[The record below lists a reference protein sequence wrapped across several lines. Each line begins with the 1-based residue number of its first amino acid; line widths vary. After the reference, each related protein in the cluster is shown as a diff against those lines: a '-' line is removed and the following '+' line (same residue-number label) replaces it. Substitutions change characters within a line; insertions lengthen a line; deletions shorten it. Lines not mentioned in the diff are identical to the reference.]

1 MSTYDAFISYSLSAD
16 GHLAPAVQVGL
27 QRLAKPWAK
36 RRALE
41 VFRDETGLSVSPD
54 LWESIAGVLDAS
66 EWFVVLASPEAAA
79 SKWVD
84 KEVAHWLASRPDA
97 ARRILLVRTAGVLEW
112 DARDGGFTASSDALP
127 PALAL
132 AFSAEPRFVDLSWA
146 HQEDHLDLGNPRFRQ
161 AVAEI
166 AAPMHGISQDQLVG
180 ADVRLH
186 RRAVRIRRIVMAALV
201 ALTLGALVASLVAV
215 RNSREADAQRNE
227 AQTQAT
233 LAEDR
238 RVVAESAEAL
248 ATQRQREAEDAA
260 IVSRS
265 SEFLARSRDVVDSNP
280 ELAALFAVEASFPDG
295 ASRTFAVDG
304 ARDAIGI
311 AARAITTANA
321 HRLAGEMPAFD
332 TIAFDPQS
340 PVVALAEGDVV
351 RIYDRADPTLFGLS
365 EDSSNSTTRP
375 IVEIEVDEVNEVV
388 QLEISPDGGVVV
400 VLESDRLPNWHAA
413 AFNTS
418 TGEELW
424 SRDVRQVLDISSR
437 GQLALHVD
445 LPAGP
450 AVVVADAATGEQ
462 VLEIPLRPAGSNL
475 HPDVSTARFSPDGN
489 RLAIAQHPSFAD
501 SEFSSTGD
509 SQVSEVLRIYP
520 LESPGDEI
528 ITELGEVL
536 GADGSP
542 LWTVGEPM
550 RLEWLAPPFD
560 GPSGP
565 ITDGDAV
572 IALDDANRIHAFYWS
587 GPIAQW
593 LTLGASART
602 SDVSFPYPS
611 TIAVDPNGATLA
623 LITPDNEL
631 LVGDSYADDGRGQ
644 TSPSS
649 LRDGH
654 LSIGW
659 WADDVVLVYDDF
671 LGRGVRYGLG
681 EADGGQLAAPP
692 SGDEADAAV
701 ERARSSEHPS
711 PNGEW
716 VAHFG
721 PGTPD
726 GIVLEEVATTRRFDL
741 DGSDYSALT
750 WHPNGRL
757 IAGRT
762 DGSLELVDPSTGAS
776 RTVGAVTGRRVAYL
790 AVSADG
796 DRIYAVSDASEIDLP
811 FGWVVTLD
819 GTMLDGRTRQAAGP
833 IITADD
839 GTGFWVYEP
848 FSGSWDFVP
857 DSDPRLACSLATEA
871 ARLEFESTVGSE
883 PVCATLGSL
892 ADD

>member
-1 MSTYDAFISYSLSAD
+1 
-16 GHLAPAVQVGL
+16 
-27 QRLAKPWAK
+27 
-36 RRALE
+36 
-41 VFRDETGLSVSPD
+41 
-54 LWESIAGVLDAS
+54 
-66 EWFVVLASPEAAA
+66 
-79 SKWVD
+79 
-84 KEVAHWLASRPDA
+84 
-97 ARRILLVRTAGVLEW
+97 
-112 DARDGGFTASSDALP
+112 
-127 PALAL
+127 
-132 AFSAEPRFVDLSWA
+132 VDLSWA

-161 AVAEI
+161 AIAEI

-186 RRAVRIRRIVMAALV
+186 HRAVRIRRIVMAALV
-201 ALTLGALVASLVAV
+201 ALTLGALVASMVAV

-238 RVVAESAEAL
+238 RVVAETAEAL
-248 ATQRQREAEDAA
+248 ATERQREAEDAA

-265 SEFLARSRDVVDSNP
+265 SEFLARSRNVIDSNP

-295 ASRTFAVDG
+295 ESGVLAVEG

-311 AARAITTANA
+311 AARAITAANA
-321 HRLAGEMPAFD
+321 HRLAGEMPAFGA
-332 TIAFDPQS
+332 IALDPQS

-351 RIYDRADPTLFGLS
+351 RIYDRADPTLFGLPD
-365 EDSSNSTTRP
+365 DSSNSTTRP
-375 IVEIEVDEVNEVV
+375 VVEIELADEVV

-400 VLESDRLPNWHAA
+400 VLESDRLPKWHAT
-413 AFNTS
+413 AFDTS

-437 GQLALHVD
+437 GQLALHID

-475 HPDVSTARFSPDGN
+475 YPGVSAARFSPDGK

-509 SQVSEVLRIYP
+509 GPVSEVLRVHS
-520 LESPGDEI
+520 LESASDEI
-528 ITELGEVL
+528 ITELGDVL

-572 IALDDANRIHAFYWS
+572 IALDDADQILAFSWN
-587 GPIAQW
+587 GPAASW
-593 LTLGASART
+593 LNLSFSART
-602 SDVSFPYPS
+602 SDVAFPYPS
-611 TIAVDPNGATLA
+611 TIAMDPDGATLA

-631 LVGDSYADDGRGQ
+631 LVVDPKTVGGWDQ

-649 LRDGH
+649 LRDGQ
-654 LSIGW
+654 LTVGW
-659 WADDVVLVYDDF
+659 WSDDIVLVFDDF
-671 LGRGVRYGLG
+671 LGRGVRYRTGR
-681 EADGGQLAAPP
+681 ADGGYLAGPP

-701 ERARSSEHPS
+701 ERADSSEHPS

-716 VAHFG
+716 VAHVG
-721 PGTPD
+721 PGYPD
-726 GIVLEEVATTRRFDL
+726 AIEVEDVATARRFDL

-750 WHPNGRL
+750 WHPDGRL
-757 IAGRT
+757 ITGRV
-762 DGSLELVDPSTGAS
+762 DGTLELVDPSTGVS
-776 RTVGAVTGRRVAYL
+776 RTVGAVNGRRVDHL

-796 DRIYAVSDASEIDLP
+796 ERIYAVSSGDEINLP
-811 FGWVVTLD
+811 FGWVVTID
-819 GTMLDGRTRQAAGP
+819 GTMLDGRTREVAGP

-839 GTGFWVYEP
+839 GAGFWV
-848 FSGSWDFVP
+848 FGRTTTGTWDFVP
-857 DSDPRLACSLATEA
+857 DSDARLACSLAMEA
-871 ARLEFESTVGSE
+871 ARLEFEATVGSE
-883 PVCATLGSL
+883 PVCVTLGPL
-892 ADD
+892 AD